1 MNKNKYLLPFAVF
14 VVLFFLWGFAHSILD
29 VLNKH
34 FQDIFV
40 MSKAKSA
47 WVQVAVYGGYF
58 IAAIPAGLFI
68 KRFSYKLSVVFGL
81 LLFAIGSFLFIPAEH
96 QMSFPFFIGALFI
109 IGTGLTFLETA
120 SNPYIVALGDPQ
132 KGASRLNF
140 AQSFNGLGWIFGPMV
155 GGLLIFNKDGSS
167 GNVSTPYMYIGIIVF
182 IISILILFL
191 KLPNISKKNDSTTT
205 LKPKSSIFKNFSF
218 VFGVIALF
226 FYVGAQTSVNSFFI
240 NYVLEV
246 KKNMTPR
253 DASLLLSLGG
263 MGLFMLGRFAG
274 SFILKKVDP
283 AKLLKIVSLL
293 SLISMLMI
301 VLSFGN
307 ISILF
312 LFLNYLF
319 MSIMFPTIFALSIQ
333 SLDHDKEKGSSI
345 LIMSIVGGAVFPPLM
360 GLLGEKSI
368 AIGYLIPLVC
378 FGIIYF
384 FARYHQK
391 NKLTL

>member
-1 MNKNKYLLPFAVF
+1 MKKYLLPFSVF
-14 VVLFFLWGFAHSILD
+14 VCLFFMWGFAHSILD
-29 VLNKH
+29 ILNKH

-58 IAAIPAGLFI
+58 IAAIPAGMFI
-68 KRFSYKLSVVFGL
+68 KKFSYKLSVVFGL
-81 LLFAIGSFLFIPAEH
+81 MLFALGAFLFIPAEH

-120 SNPYIVALGDPQ
+120 SNPYIVALGDPE

-155 GGLLIFNKDGSS
+155 GGLLIFNKDGSA
-167 GNVSTPYMYIGIIVF
+167 GNVAFPYMIIGIVVF
-182 IISILILFL
+182 IMGILFLFL
-191 KLPNISKKNDSTTT
+191 KLPHIAQ
-205 LKPKSSIFKNFSF
+205 PKEASVATEPHRSIFRNGTF

-246 KKNMTPR
+246 NNRLTPR

-263 MGLFMLGRFAG
+263 MGLFMVGRFVG

-283 AKLLKIVSLL
+283 ARLLKIVSLL
-293 SLISMLMI
+293 SIVSMVMI
-301 VLSFGN
+301 VLSLGYVSLF
-307 ISILF
+307 F

-319 MSIMFPTIFALSIQ
+319 MAIMFPTIFALSIQ
-333 SLDHDKEKGSSI
+333 SLAHDKEKGSSI

-360 GLLGEKSI
+360 GMLGEKSI
-368 AIGYLIPLVC
+368 AIGYLIPMVC
-378 FGIIYF
+378 FGVVYL
-384 FARYHQK
+384 FARGMK
-391 NKLTL
+391 SE